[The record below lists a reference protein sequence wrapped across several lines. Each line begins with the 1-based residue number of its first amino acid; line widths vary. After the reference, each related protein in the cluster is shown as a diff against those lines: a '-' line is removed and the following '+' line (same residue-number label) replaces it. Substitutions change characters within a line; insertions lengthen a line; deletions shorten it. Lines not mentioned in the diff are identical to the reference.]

1 VSYEVRFEK
10 AAERDLDRL
19 PPDVQRRIIPRIE
32 ALADDPRPPGAEALH
47 GQLRGLT
54 KLRVGRYRISYEI
67 DDEQR
72 LVTIIEIGHRRDI
85 YRRLGRR
92 R

>member
-10 AAERDLDRL
+10 AADRDLDRL
-19 PPDVQRRIIPRIE
+19 PAEVQRRVINRIE
-32 ALADDPRPPGAEALH
+32 ALAEDPRPPGAEAL
-47 GQLRGLT
+47 GGRLRGLM
-54 KLRVGRYRISYEI
+54 KVRVGRYRISCQV

-72 LVTIIEIGHRRDI
+72 VVTIMEVGHRRDI
-85 YRRLGRR
+85 YRRLERR